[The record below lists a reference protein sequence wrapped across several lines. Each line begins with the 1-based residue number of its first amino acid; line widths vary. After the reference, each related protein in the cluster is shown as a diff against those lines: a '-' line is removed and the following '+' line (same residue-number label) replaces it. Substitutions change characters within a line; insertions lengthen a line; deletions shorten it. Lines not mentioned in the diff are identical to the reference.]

1 MGLIMLILSTIENKD
16 METIKIPGRL
26 ESAAIGG
33 IVANTTA
40 IYDTTI
46 GATQNIINHRMNS
59 RIDDISTRID
69 SVSGMNVI
77 DVSLPPSTLTA
88 IPDNVYLWADNAVDV
103 TITLTTPED
112 TSKVAV
118 YSFFVKTG
126 SVAPEI
132 TFSCGQEYSVVTP
145 NDWEVQT
152 NNWCE
157 IEVMLVGSVF
167 FARIMNYGEQ
177 QV

>member
-46 GATQNIINHRMNS
+46 GATQNIINHRINS

-69 SVSGMNVI
+69 SVSGMNVV
-77 DVSLPPSTLTA
+77 DVGLPPSTLTA
-88 IPDNVYLWADNAVDV
+88 TPDNVYFWGSNAVDV
-103 TITLTTPED
+103 TITLTAPED

-126 SVAPEI
+126 ATAPNI
-132 TFSCGQEYSVVTP
+132 TFNKEQSYSLVTP
-145 NDWEVQT
+145 GDWAIQPDT
-152 NNWCE
+152 WCE
-157 IEVMLVGSVF
+157 IEVMFVGSAYFVR
-167 FARIMNYGEQ
+167 AINY
-177 QV
+177 